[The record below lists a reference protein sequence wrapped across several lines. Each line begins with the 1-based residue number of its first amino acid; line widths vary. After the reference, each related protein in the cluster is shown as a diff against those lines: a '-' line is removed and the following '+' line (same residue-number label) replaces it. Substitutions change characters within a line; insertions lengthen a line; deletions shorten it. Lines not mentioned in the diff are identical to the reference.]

1 MKLYSAHKA
10 PNPRRVLMFLA
21 EKGITDVEVVNLDL
35 SAGDNLHEDFRRKN
49 PMAKVPVLELDDGTC
64 ISECGAI
71 YRYLEERVPEPAL
84 LGRTIME
91 KTLIEMWER
100 RAELSFMLT
109 VGHCFQHTTGFFEDR
124 MTPIAAWGEESGL
137 LARQFLPLLEEQL
150 TGHDFVAGSEFSAAD
165 ITVFCALEFAKLV
178 GMRPDAEEFPALVA
192 WYQGIKQRPSAAIF

>member
-109 VGHCFQHTTGFFEDR
+109 VGHCFQHTTGFF
-124 MTPIAAWGEESGL
+124 
-137 LARQFLPLLEEQL
+137 
-150 TGHDFVAGSEFSAAD
+150 
-165 ITVFCALEFAKLV
+165 
-178 GMRPDAEEFPALVA
+178 
-192 WYQGIKQRPSAAIF
+192 